1 MITIHGMQQAITL
14 EPHRWTRA
22 EYDRMLDVGLL
33 HEDSK
38 VELLHGVI
46 TAVTPEGDE
55 HTEVVVELL
64 GLLAPAVAQRRVRAG
79 NPLLATADSEPEPDL
94 ALVERRTSR
103 GHPST
108 AQLAIEVVVSRRA
121 HARVKIGIYA
131 AANVDEYWI
140 VDFTE
145 RAVEVFTRPTA
156 GRYAEHRTLSG
167 EDVLT
172 IPEFGIETTVAGVF
186 ERAGLP

>member
-1 MITIHGMQQAITL
+1 MERAVTL
-14 EPHRWTRA
+14 EPHRWTRE

-38 VELLHGVI
+38 VELLDGVI

-55 HTEVVVELL
+55 HTEVVVELM

-79 NPLLATADSEPEPDL
+79 HPLLATADSEPEPDL
-94 ALVERRTSR
+94 ALVARRTSR
-103 GHPST
+103 GHPTT
-108 AQLAIEVVVSRRA
+108 AQLAIEVVGSRRA

-140 VDFTE
+140 VDVSK
-145 RAVEVFTRPTA
+145 RVVEVFTGP
-156 GRYAEHRTLSG
+156 AEDGYGNHRTLRG
-167 EDVLT
+167 DDVLT
-172 IPEFGIETTVAGVF
+172 VPEFGIETTVRGVF
-186 ERAGLP
+186 ERAGLS